1 MPRPASN
8 IKQDETCLAPTMN
21 PIKGNIMSNW
31 LSQISTVTVS
41 NLRSIGERKAA
52 SIVALTGIAGVVA
65 ILVGVL
71 SMREGFHAAL
81 DQAGAADVAI
91 VMRSGSAAELSSGLT
106 LDQTR
111 IIADAKT
118 IVKKDGVPLVSP
130 ELSVIVDMPMR
141 STGTDA
147 NVSLRGATPAA
158 TQVRKRFKVVQG
170 RMFTSG
176 RFEVIA
182 GRGAASQFKGVEV
195 GKKVRWG
202 STDWDVVGIFEDG
215 GSVSESEIWA
225 DAAVVQG
232 AWRRGSSYQ
241 SVRAQL
247 PSAAALQQFKDELSV
262 DPRLN
267 VRVLSEYEYYSEQS
281 KQLSTLINAV
291 GYTVAFLMGLGAVF
305 GALNTMYSAVSA
317 RTREIATLRALGF
330 GAWPVVSSVVTE
342 SMLLGLA
349 GGVVGCLIAFIGF
362 NGIRAST
369 LNWGSFSQIT
379 FAFTVT
385 PLLLAK
391 GVMYALLLSFVG
403 GVMPGIRAAKL
414 PIVSG
419 LREL

>member
-1 MPRPASN
+1 
-8 IKQDETCLAPTMN
+8 
-21 PIKGNIMSNW
+21 MSNW
-31 LSQISTVTVS
+31 FSQISAITVS
-41 NLRSIGERKAA
+41 NLRSISERKAA

-81 DQAGAADVAI
+81 DQAGAADVAM
-91 VMRSGSAAELSSGLT
+91 VMRSGSVAELSSGLT

-111 IIADAKT
+111 IIANATT

-158 TQVRKRFKVVQG
+158 TQVRKHFKLSQG
-170 RMFTSG
+170 RMFTPG

-182 GRGAASQFKGVEV
+182 GRGAASQFKGLEV

-225 DAAVVQG
+225 DATVVQG

-247 PSAAALQQFKDELSV
+247 PSAAALKKFKDELSV

-267 VRVLSEYEYYSEQS
+267 VRVLSEFEYYSEQS
-281 KQLSTLINAV
+281 KALSILINAV
-291 GYTVAFLMGLGAVF
+291 GYTVALLMGLGAIF

-342 SMLLGLA
+342 SMFLGLI
-349 GGVVGCLIAFIGF
+349 GGAIGCLIAFIGF

-369 LNWGSFSQIT
+369 LNFASFSQIT
-379 FAFTVT
+379 FAFAVT
-385 PLLLAK
+385 PTLLAK
-391 GVMYALLLSFVG
+391 GLLYALLLSFVG
-403 GVMPGIRAAKL
+403 GIMPGIRAAKL

>member
-1 MPRPASN
+1 MS
-8 IKQDETCLAPTMN
+8 LPTV
-21 PIKGNIMSNW
+21 KGKKAYIMSNW
-31 LSQISTVTVS
+31 FSQISAITIS
-41 NLRSIGERKAA
+41 NLRSISERKAA

-81 DQAGAADVAI
+81 DQAGATDVAM
-91 VMRSGSAAELSSGLT
+91 VMRSGSVAELSSGLT

-111 IIADAKT
+111 IIANAT
-118 IVKKDGVPLVSP
+118 TVVKKDGVPLVSP

-141 STGTDA
+141 SSGTDA
-147 NVSLRGATPAA
+147 NVSLRGATPPA
-158 TQVRKRFKVVQG
+158 TQVRKHFKLAQG
-170 RMFTSG
+170 RMFTPG
-176 RFEVIA
+176 RFEITA
-182 GRGAASQFKGVEV
+182 GRGAASQFKGLEV

-215 GSVSESEIWA
+215 GSVSESEVWA
-225 DAAVVQG
+225 DATVVQG
-232 AWRRGSSYQ
+232 AWRRGSGYQ

-247 PSAAALQQFKDELSV
+247 PSAAALKQFKDELSV

-267 VRVLSEYEYYSEQS
+267 VRVLSEFEYYSEQS
-281 KQLSTLINAV
+281 KALSILINAV
-291 GYTVAFLMGLGAVF
+291 GYTVAFLMGLGAIF
-305 GALNTMYSAVSA
+305 GALNTMYSAVAA

-342 SMLLGLA
+342 SMLLGLV
-349 GGVVGCLIAFIGF
+349 GGALGCLIAFVGF

-369 LNWGSFSQIT
+369 LNFASFSQIT
-379 FAFTVT
+379 FAFAVT
-385 PLLLAK
+385 PALLSK
-391 GVMYALLLSFVG
+391 GLLYALLLSFIG
-403 GVMPGIRAAKL
+403 GIMPGIRAARL